1 MSHSLLNDA
10 PSITNLTAGRYQ
22 RIRLPL
28 VKTSDV
34 KDLCARVFKSLPV
47 EYSKH
52 AAIQVK
58 MSSDIAE
65 LTLEFTTASNT
76 PSWVEASFDSDFMAH
91 FRTVPIAL
99 AAGDTNVAALD
110 KLPDIAFLA
119 VPSVGLDGI
128 PYGANNRWATVETRV
143 DGETPAFRCKYEGTD
158 GSVLTNTC
166 NGDYPVTMV
175 DSWVT
180 GRTQY
185 IVAGNAHI
193 SNDGVVRIDPTDYLA
208 TLTQFLDYPA
218 MRLGIVGG
226 GKFASP
232 NGMVTYSH
240 VNHVML
246 NGVVINVA

>member
-1 MSHSLLNDA
+1 MTHSLLNLNA
-10 PSITNLTAGRYQ
+10 TITNVSSDRYQ

-28 VKTSDV
+28 VKTTDV
-34 KDLCARVFKSLPV
+34 KALCAQVFRSLPL

-52 AAIQVK
+52 AALQVK
-58 MSSDIAE
+58 MVGDIAE
-65 LTLEFTTASNT
+65 LTLEYTCKPDM
-76 PSWVEASFDSDFMAH
+76 PSWVEASFDSDFTAH

-143 DGETPAFRCKYEGTD
+143 DGETPAFRCKYEGAD
-158 GSVLTNTC
+158 GSVLTETC
-166 NGDYPVTMV
+166 NGDYPVTMA

-180 GRTQY
+180 GRMQY
-185 IVAGNAHI
+185 MVAGSAHI
-193 SNDGVVRIDPTDYLA
+193 SNDGVVRIDPTDYLS
-208 TLTQFLDYPA
+208 TLTQFLDYPT

-246 NGVVINVA
+246 NGVVIDMA